1 LRLSSMIVMLK
12 DAGSRL
18 KIWARRSTRNLR
30 IDLDLPDLTVCSPT
44 MKKVAL
50 AMLRHYPAKVLALEE
65 GRAVHLLVAVKV
77 QKSAL
82 KALKALSAA
91 EPIRGRK
98 ATEILKRPTPK
109 AIMKA
114 LEQSIDL

>member
-1 LRLSSMIVMLK
+1 MIVILK
-12 DAGSRL
+12 DAGSHL
-18 KIWARRSTRNLR
+18 KIWARKSTRNLR
-30 IDLDLPDLTVCSPT
+30 IDLELPDLIVGSPT

-77 QKSAL
+77 RKSAL

-91 EPIRGRK
+91 EPISGGK
-98 ATEILKRPTPK
+98 VAEILKRPTPK

-114 LEQSIDL
+114 LEQSVDLK